1 MSESLEQIPATPSEV
16 PASAE
21 VVPAPKAVK
30 PKMKALVERDS
41 CTGCEYCVH
50 WCPVPEC
57 LVMREGEQV
66 EGVLQIVH
74 VNIEICIGCKL
85 CEQNCPYDAIHVYK
99 LTPEE
104 IEKAL
109 PIDGVIPLPYQNGGL

>member
-1 MSESLEQIPATPSEV
+1 MEENQTQAAT
-16 PASAE
+16 AE
-21 VVPAPKAVK
+21 TPKAAPQAPKAAK
-30 PKMKALVERDS
+30 PKMKALVERDA

-57 LVMREGEQV
+57 LVMKDGENVQ
-66 EGVLQIVH
+66 GVLQLVH
-74 VNIEICIGCKL
+74 VNIETCIGCKL

-99 LTPEE
+99 LAPDE

-109 PIDGVIPLPYQNGGL
+109 PLDGIIDKPYPSGLT